1 MEQTQKQMLVK
12 AIASSMIEAM
22 KNSYSFASKVNE
34 VVNDAFNDAF
44 NDVINDLKNSID
56 VSVEEEVIEVI
67 TKVVD
72 SITWTN
78 KDEVNEALEGLVEKS
93 SEPHPLK
100 LNREGVR
107 QIDAHVFYQGVPKT
121 TEELV
126 AFMRFACECEDVG
139 FLEVAKRINHM
150 QWILS
155 IL

>member
-1 MEQTQKQMLVK
+1 MEKTQKQMLVE
-12 AIASSMIEAM
+12 AIASSMIEAI
-22 KNSYSFASKVNE
+22 KNSYNFADKINKIA
-34 VVNDAFNDAF
+34 NDALENAIDDF
-44 NDVINDLKNSID
+44 KNSID
-56 VSVEEEVIEVI
+56 VSVEDEVLEAI

-78 KDEVNEALEGLVEKS
+78 KDEVNEALAGLMETPA
-93 SEPHPLK
+93 EPHPLK

>member
-1 MEQTQKQMLVK
+1 MEKTQKEVLVE
-12 AIASSMIEAM
+12 AIASSMIEAI
-22 KNSYSFASKVNE
+22 KNSYNFADKINE
-34 VVNDAFNDAF
+34 VANDAFKDAIEEF
-44 NDVINDLKNSID
+44 MNSID
-56 VSVEEEVIEVI
+56 VAINDEVLEAI

-72 SITWTN
+72 SMTWSN
-78 KDEVNEALEGLVEKS
+78 KDEVNEALAGLVETPAG
-93 SEPHPLK
+93 PHPLA
-100 LNREGVR
+100 LNKQYVR

>member
-1 MEQTQKQMLVK
+1 VEQTQKEMIVE
-12 AIASSMIEAM
+12 AIASSMIEEI
-22 KNSYSFASKVNE
+22 KNSSRFADKINE
-34 VVNDAFNDAF
+34 VATDALKDAI
-44 NDVINDLKNSID
+44 DDIKNSVD
-56 VSVEEEVIEVI
+56 VSIDDDVLEAI

-72 SITWTN
+72 SMTWSD
-78 KDEVNEALEGLVEKS
+78 KEDVNEALAGLAETPAG
-93 SEPHPLK
+93 PHPLA
-100 LNREGVR
+100 LNKQYVR

-126 AFMRFACECEDVG
+126 AYMRFACECEDVG

>member
-1 MEQTQKQMLVK
+1 MEQTQKEMIVE
-12 AIASSMIEAM
+12 AIASSMIEAI
-22 KNSYSFASKVNE
+22 KNSHSFADKINKVAK
-34 VVNDAFNDAF
+34 DAFDNAIEDF
-44 NDVINDLKNSID
+44 KNSID
-56 VSVEEEVIEVI
+56 VSIDDEVLEAI
-67 TKVVD
+67 TKVVN
-72 SITWTN
+72 SMTWSN
-78 KDEVNEALEGLVEKS
+78 KDEVNEALKGLVEAPAG
-93 SEPHPLK
+93 PHPLA
-100 LNREGVR
+100 LNKQYVR